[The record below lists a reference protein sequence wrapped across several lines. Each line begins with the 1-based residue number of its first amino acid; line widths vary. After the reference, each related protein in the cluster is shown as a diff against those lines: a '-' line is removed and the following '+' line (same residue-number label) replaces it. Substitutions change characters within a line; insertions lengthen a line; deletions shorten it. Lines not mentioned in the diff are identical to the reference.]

1 MGERKKPKKYSKMGY
16 QQKEVYVQNELKK
29 LGGEGVYYTD
39 DGSRGSHGHGMFD
52 LEKSQEQLKRL
63 ASNDYDR
70 RESLKYGVESGD
82 KRFSG
87 LDASS
92 GFNSMESLVNTDRAI
107 AKYGI
112 NVLGNNKMKEK
123 DGDYASVS
131 NSLFNK
137 SREAQ
142 AESITDEVTND
153 INGLR
158 DEIEANRDVQD
169 QATADPQSFENSDA
183 VSKAQDNLEKY
194 KLSLGK
200 DTLFAKSNDSAP
212 RADDQADATASFANK
227 YKDDVKE
234 ASNLGEAVASNLN
247 NAMDTVKSYRPKDL
261 LKLSL

>member
-1 MGERKKPKKYSKMGY
+1 MGERKKPKKYGKMNY

-82 KRFSG
+82 KRFAG
-87 LDASS
+87 LDAGS

-131 NSLFNK
+131 NALFNK
-137 SREAQ
+137 SRNNLTDSMTANEQQKEAENGAVVPISDQ
-142 AESITDEVTND
+142 LQQDRDTVEEIDNKDYD
-153 INGLR
+153 IFNKNINSGDNQNQR
-158 DEIEANRDVQD
+158 D
-169 QATADPQSFENSDA
+169 QATQAF
-183 VSKAQDNLEKY
+183 
-194 KLSLGK
+194 LGK
-200 DTLFAKSNDSAP
+200 FKLNLK
-212 RADDQADATASFANK
+212 
-227 YKDDVKE
+227 KDMKP
-234 ASNLGEAVASNLN
+234 NLPV
-247 NAMDTVKSYRPKDL
+247 
-261 LKLSL
+261 